1 MRSQNLVGRLI
12 PDLLASPLR
21 VCWDGPLILI
31 RDRYAASGRLL
42 FFVSIPMGVYRAR
55 CVPGR
60 GKNLRSESE
69 LQAGGTGRSVFGN
82 RRSAT
87 DEASPGPAAVPDGR
101 VAALAR
107 QAWLEIPSP
116 AGGLAFQRE
125 AGRRGGDR
133 GDRGRS

>member
-1 MRSQNLVGRLI
+1 
-12 PDLLASPLR
+12 
-21 VCWDGPLILI
+21 
-31 RDRYAASGRLL
+31 
-42 FFVSIPMGVYRAR
+42 MGVYRAR

-116 AGGLAFQRE
+116 AGGLAFSARLADGVVIAATE
-125 AGRRGGDR
+125 ADLDPEPFIRRAFAAVWEQQ
-133 GDRGRS
+133 